1 MRSKVAKGLKNTDEV
16 NECILN
22 YEVYEVNECL
32 LNYEVNE
39 VNECILIR

>member
-1 MRSKVAKGLKNTDEV
+1 MRSKVAKGLKDEV